1 MGLRDIEKKIKIKS
15 AFKVKEAELIIKELE
30 QMIDNVKTIKKQ
42 LRKFE
47 SKYSKQIRENKEYYE
62 KLAGL
67 REELGLPTEIGK
79 FDWKEAP
86 TLKDR
91 LTGGGFYDILA
102 NEILELGQEL
112 SEENGGIMAVSEL
125 WTELNKRRPGKMVSI
140 DDLYRALGK
149 LIDAKLIPPFKV
161 LDSGV
166 KIIEFTPIEFSAD
179 HDIILNIASRTGYVT
194 KEDLLLRTGWPEERI
209 QRCLTFFEEQGIAR
223 VDRSYAEGT
232 KYWFPGLGR

>member
-140 DDLYRALGK
+140 DDLYRALSK

-166 KIIEFTPIEFSAD
+166 KIIEFTPIEFSVD
-179 HDIILNIASRTGYVT
+179 HDVILNIASRTGYVT
-194 KEDLLLRTGWPEERI
+194 KEELLLRTGWPEERI

>member
-1 MGLRDIEKKIKIKS
+1 M
-15 AFKVKEAELIIKELE
+15 
-30 QMIDNVKTIKKQ
+30 
-42 LRKFE
+42 
-47 SKYSKQIRENKEYYE
+47 
-62 KLAGL
+62 
-67 REELGLPTEIGK
+67 
-79 FDWKEAP
+79 
-86 TLKDR
+86 
-91 LTGGGFYDILA
+91 A
-102 NEILELGQEL
+102 NEILELGQEV